1 MNSPMIECLNVKKGF
16 GKRNIL
22 NGLSLSVPKGSV
34 LGLLGKNGAGKTTLI
49 KLLVGLLKA
58 DSGSISVLGESPWRF
73 SEGAKE
79 RFGYVPQREKLYPW
93 LTVRQLIEYAGSFY
107 RHWNETLV
115 EQLIR
120 QWRLNEQE
128 RIGVLSEGEAQK
140 VAIILALAHE
150 PELLIL
156 DEPVASL
163 DPLARREFLKT
174 ILHSVADRQCTVF
187 FSTHITSDLERAA
200 DHVVLINEGAVSF
213 CGELDELK
221 EQVKRVRIMAGDVTV
236 EQLQMKGVLACEHT
250 DGGVVLTLKDQQGD
264 ALQKLEQQ
272 FGQAMH
278 VENLNLEEIF
288 LELSR

>member
-1 MNSPMIECLNVKKGF
+1 MSASMIECLNVQKGF
-16 GKRNIL
+16 GKKAIL

-34 LGLLGKNGAGKTTLI
+34 FGLLGKNGAGKTTLI
-49 KLLVGLLKA
+49 KLLVGLIKA
-58 DSGSISVLGESPWRF
+58 EAGSISVLGESPWRF
-73 SEGAKE
+73 SEGVKE

-93 LTVRQLIEYAGSFY
+93 LTIRQLINYAGSFY
-107 RHWNETLV
+107 HHWNTILV
-115 EQLIR
+115 DELIR
-120 QWRLNEQE
+120 QWKLNEGE
-128 RIGVLSEGEAQK
+128 KIGVLSEGEAQK

-187 FSTHITSDLERAA
+187 FSTHITSDLERVA
-200 DHVVLINEGAVSF
+200 DRVALINDGAVTF

-221 EQVKRVRIMAGDVTV
+221 DQVKRVRIMSANVSAEYIKSD
-236 EQLQMKGVLACEHT
+236 GVLACDQTE
-250 DGGVVLTLKDQQGD
+250 GGVVLTVKDEGGMIVREFQ
-264 ALQKLEQQ
+264 QQ
-272 FGQAMH
+272 FGPAVQ
-278 VENLNLEEIF
+278 VEHLNLEEIF

>member
-1 MNSPMIECLNVKKGF
+1 MNAPMIECLNVQKGF
-16 GKRNIL
+16 GKKEIL
-22 NGLSLSVPKGSV
+22 NGLSLSVPRGSV
-34 LGLLGKNGAGKTTLI
+34 FGLLGKNGAGKTTLI
-49 KLLVGLLKA
+49 KLLVGLIKA
-58 DSGSISVLGESPWRF
+58 EAGSISILGESPWRF

-93 LTVRQLIEYAGSFY
+93 LTVRQLIDYAGSFY
-107 RHWNETLV
+107 HHWNTNLV
-115 EQLIR
+115 DVLIR
-120 QWRLNEQE
+120 QWKLNEDE
-128 RIGVLSEGEAQK
+128 KIGVLSEGEAQK

-187 FSTHITSDLERAA
+187 FSTHITSDLERVA
-200 DHVVLINEGAVSF
+200 DRVALINDGAVTF

-221 EQVKRVRIMAGDVTV
+221 DQVKRVRIMSANVSAEHVKTD
-236 EQLQMKGVLACEHT
+236 GVLTCEQAE
-250 DGGVVLTLKDQQGD
+250 GGVVLTVKDDRG
-264 ALQKLEQQ
+264 AIVQKFQQQ
-272 FGQAMH
+272 FGQALQ
-278 VENLNLEEIF
+278 VEHLNLEEIF